1 MHEDFG
7 SHAGR
12 EPDPVERGYRI
23 DVLLDGVPE
32 IAGLALMHRI
42 ADLLVEEGLAAPEG
56 GEVRAVI
63 GMQQQTWTPD
73 LAEALH
79 VVIPRAVPQSPDL
92 GANYSPN

>member
-7 SHAGR
+7 THAGR
-12 EPDPVERGYRI
+12 EPDPVERGYRLDI
-23 DVLLDGVPE
+23 LLDGVTE
-32 IAGLALMHRI
+32 AAGLALMHRI
-42 ADLLVEEGLAAPEG
+42 ADLLVEADLATPED

-63 GMQQQTWTPD
+63 GLQEHTWTPN

>member
-1 MHEDFG
+1 MTE
-7 SHAGR
+7 A
-12 EPDPVERGYRI
+12 
-23 DVLLDGVPE
+23 
-32 IAGLALMHRI
+32 AGLALMHRI
-42 ADLLVEEGLAAPEG
+42 ADLLIEEGLATPED

-63 GMQQQTWTPD
+63 GMHRHAWTPD